1 LGRLSQLGEWHEPR
15 DTRIGAESDRN
26 HRAQE
31 EEVELSPDAL
41 ALLTK
46 IGKETSL
53 RYGSHLIATSNLIA
67 AKRKANVVA
76 IQDVQRAYTLFYDQV
91 RSVKVGFPS
100 ISSYIQ
106 KLRDVIL

>member
-1 LGRLSQLGEWHEPR
+1 MVGVNEQSLIQE
-15 DTRIGAESDRN
+15 N
-26 HRAQE
+26 RAQE

-53 RYGSHLIATSNLIA
+53 RYGSHLITTANLIA

-76 IQDVQRAYTLFYDQV
+76 IQDVQRAYTLFYDQA
-91 RSVKVGFPS
+91 RSVKVCSQWS
-100 ISSYIQ
+100 IFFA
-106 KLRDVIL
+106 R